1 MTENSSNNQYFKI
14 WLLML
19 KNVEIPPS
27 PNPNIISNNIDKI
40 ILKYKHRDGTIID
53 KKVDKRIMS
62 LKVHHR
68 HRIEAL
74 QTSLSLLIPLHSCLD

>member
-1 MTENSSNNQYFKI
+1 MTENSSNNQYLKI
-14 WLLML
+14 WLLLLML

-40 ILKYKHRDGTIID
+40 ILKYKHRDGTIVD

-68 HRIEAL
+68 IEAL
-74 QTSLSLLIPLHSCLD
+74 QTSLNSYLCTLA